1 MTSASILS
9 LIFLS
14 LSGENI
20 HINLYPSLEIGGG
33 YDSNILFESAGKT
46 EGFFNQTSSSFG
58 LDLKLTEK
66 LGFFTDYEIL
76 YTNYSAG
83 SFSSLDNFL
92 AAGLTVRPFGT
103 LSLKLLGQW
112 EAFDPNDRPEYRFT
126 RLVAFPS
133 IEGSWG
139 SLILRTAFYYS
150 LIEFQDRPV
159 VAPFHPTENQ
169 TDTEMETFVFI
180 GYTFGKRSAASI
192 TYSYIETRSNL
203 IEDERHTLDSYG
215 NSVTLNI
222 WQALWRKA
230 RLNLRFQTLFREFE
244 DNPINPIDINSTM
257 REDELYKASL
267 IFRQGLTEYLEGFVS
282 LSYLQLNSNNSA
294 EEFTRT
300 FIFVGFSV
308 LFDPVRMDRQWREV
322 R

>member
-1 MTSASILS
+1 MS
-9 LIFLS
+9 
-14 LSGENI
+14 
-20 HINLYPSLEIGGG
+20 LYPSLEIGGG
-33 YDSNILFESAGKT
+33 YDSNILFESAGETK
-46 EGFFNQTSSSFG
+46 GFFNQTSSSFG
-58 LDLKLTEK
+58 LDLKLSEK
-66 LGFFTDYEIL
+66 LGFITDYEIL

-112 EAFDPNDRPEYRFT
+112 EVFDPFLRAEYRFT

-133 IEGSWG
+133 LEGSWG
-139 SLILRTAFYYS
+139 SLIIRTAFYYS

-159 VAPFHPTENQ
+159 VSPIRPPENQ
-169 TDTEMETFVFI
+169 TDNDIETFVFI

-192 TYSYIETRSNL
+192 TYSYMETRSNL
-203 IEDERHTLDSYG
+203 IENERHTLDSYG
-215 NSVTLNI
+215 NSLTLNI

-230 RLNLRFQTLFREFE
+230 RLNLRFQTIFREFA
-244 DNPINPIDINSTM
+244 DNPIDSTM
-257 REDELYKASL
+257 REDELYKASFIL
-267 IFRQGLTEYLEGFVS
+267 RQGLTEYLEGFVS
-282 LSYLQLNSNNSA
+282 LSYLQISSNNSA
-294 EEFTRT
+294 EEFIRR
-300 FIFVGFSV
+300 FIFLGFSV